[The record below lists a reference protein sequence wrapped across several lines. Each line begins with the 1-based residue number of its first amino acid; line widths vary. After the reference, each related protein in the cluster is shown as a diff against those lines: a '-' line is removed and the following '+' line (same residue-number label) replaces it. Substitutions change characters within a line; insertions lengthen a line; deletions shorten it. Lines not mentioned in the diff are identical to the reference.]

1 MLWIGGRIETGS
13 YFLSVKDIYAFEF
26 KLGFNDELSRF
37 LDYGLYEFK
46 GAVLLTSIVAD
57 ACFEW
62 GIL

>member
-1 MLWIGGRIETGS
+1 MLWIGGKIETGS
-13 YFLSVKDIYAFEF
+13 YFLSVKDIYEFEF
-26 KLGFNDELSRF
+26 KLGFNDGLSKF